1 MLLLPVDISLS
12 PNSVGFNRVSSKV
25 ELLIDS
31 NMAEKEYAIRPNK
44 TQIKKEIR
52 VFNDLGKELIKM
64 PESALKKIPLS
75 DEMRRA
81 IADGKR
87 FSKGALQR
95 QLRRIATSMQHEDIE
110 AIQLEL
116 QRQKQPSKQQ
126 TAEFHQLEQWRD
138 RLIAGDENLLTDL
151 IDQYDSIDRQYIRQ
165 LVRNAAQELA
175 RKKPPKSARAL
186 FKYLTQLKTES
197 KVDSKEDDSSPDAID
212 ASTGLSAEDADSAY

>member
-1 MLLLPVDISLS
+1 MT
-12 PNSVGFNRVSSKV
+12 
-25 ELLIDS
+25 
-31 NMAEKEYAIRPNK
+31 EKEYALRPNK

-52 VFNDLGKELIKM
+52 VLNDLGKELIKM
-64 PESALKKIPLS
+64 PDSALKNIPLS
-75 DEMRRA
+75 DAMRLA

-87 FSKGALQR
+87 FSRGALQR
-95 QLRRIATSMQHEDIE
+95 QLRRIAGMMQHEDLD

-138 RLIAGDENLLTDL
+138 RLIAGDEKLLTDL

-165 LVRNAAQELA
+165 LVRNAAQELT

-186 FKYLTQLKTES
+186 FKYLAQLKKTT
-197 KVDSKEDDSSPDAID
+197 V
-212 ASTGLSAEDADSAY
+212 LDADATVASNTEN